1 MACGCKKNNSNSQ
14 PVQPTNITL
23 TETGT
28 PVVTQP
34 APAPT
39 TNQTGVD
46 AIIDRLNNQ

>member
-1 MACGCKKNNSNSQ
+1 MGCGCKKNNSNSQ

-23 TETGT
+23 TESGT

-39 TNQTGVD
+39 INQTSVD
-46 AIIDRLNNQ
+46 EVINRLNNQ

>member
-23 TETGT
+23 TESGT
-28 PVVTQP
+28 PIVTQP

-39 TNQTGVD
+39 TNQTEVGT
-46 AIIDRLNNQ
+46 IIDRLNNQ

>member
-1 MACGCKKNNSNSQ
+1 MGCGCKKNNSNSQ

-23 TETGT
+23 SETGT